1 MVHTQFTIFTSYAWF
16 GAETVHRQGAFLL
29 VALPPKFPRPRSRE
43 PFFDERGGHAVH
55 SGCNH
60 RQRGESAAPAGAAL
74 AVGFAEHHPA
84 AQRCRPSVA
93 RGGCTPSLL
102 GGLCNN
108 RHLRVALALPRLRGA
123 PRPSRRAP
131 RVPSHCRFRNR
142 RTEYV
147 SESGIKWTSGSSTKR
162 QRD

>member
-1 MVHTQFTIFTSYAWF
+1 MPGSERRRYIARAPSFVWHCLQSFRGRDHES
-16 GAETVHRQGAFLL
+16 H
-29 VALPPKFPRPRSRE
+29 
-43 PFFDERGGHAVH
+43 FFDERGGHAVH

-102 GGLCNN
+102 AGLCNN
-108 RHLRVALALPRLRGA
+108 RHLRVALALPRLPGA

-142 RTEYV
+142 CTEYV
-147 SESGIKWTSGSSTKR
+147 SESGIKWMSGSSTKR
-162 QRD
+162 QRE